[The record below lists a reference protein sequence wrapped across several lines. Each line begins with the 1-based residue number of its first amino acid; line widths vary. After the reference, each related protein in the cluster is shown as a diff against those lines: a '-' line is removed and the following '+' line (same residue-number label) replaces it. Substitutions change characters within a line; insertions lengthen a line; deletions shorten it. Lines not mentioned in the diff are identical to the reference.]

1 MAEVIDLVAYLRRR
15 KLVAFLTEG
24 VTIDLDEQM
33 LEEFQYHLECFL
45 TERHVDV
52 TLLND
57 GQHNLEIQHL
67 NQTFM
72 TFHFLDKGFYVT
84 LPYEAD
90 LTDPELIGRI
100 GVVALSALGFWEAFE
115 KEIPYIQQSFL

>member
-1 MAEVIDLVAYLRRR
+1 MAEVIDLVAYIRRR

-45 TERHVDV
+45 SETHSEIA
-52 TLLND
+52 LLND
-57 GQHNLEIQHL
+57 GNNNIEIQHL

-72 TFHFLDKGFYVT
+72 TFHFVDKGFYVS
-84 LPYEAD
+84 LPYDSD
-90 LTDPELIGRI
+90 LTDSEQLSRI
-100 GVVALSALGFWEAFE
+100 GSVAASALRFWEAFE
-115 KEIPYIQQSFL
+115 KEIPIIQQSFL